1 MSIKSFVFT
10 VYFCLITFIYP
21 ATTFCF
27 QTVEQFVDGMSDVA
41 SKLGTP
47 QSRYALGFK
56 KYFNSFTSYQ
66 FPNPF
71 PPSQDPLSRLEF
83 PIDQWFF
90 GSRYTYEAPHWT
102 VFFDSYV
109 NLNRDA
115 VAMMQDSDWEDE
127 NQPFQKSVFS
137 ESKCR
142 LNRSW
147 ILDLG
152 LNLHPD
158 WAIFRDVSPIT
169 GFRYQ
174 YFYFTT
180 HDGYQ
185 TSLDGHDA
193 DLPGDGIDFEQT
205 FYHWY
210 VGGVLSTTIN
220 TSGLWRTI
228 PQTSLTCQV
237 DYALATAKNEDLH
250 LLRLGERIT
259 RDNTSGHCWHFN
271 ATLGMNI
278 RDNMKAKLDA
288 DFKRMVTHGDHELSN
303 SFYNI
308 YFSFGGAKVWSDQFS
323 LTGLVE
329 FNF

>member
-1 MSIKSFVFT
+1 MSLKARIIVILISVTFLVSPNNTFGFQGVDQFIDT
-10 VYFCLITFIYP
+10 V
-21 ATTFCF
+21 
-27 QTVEQFVDGMSDVA
+27 SDVA

-47 QSRYALGFK
+47 QSRYAVGFK
-56 KYFNSFTSYQ
+56 KFFNSFTSYQ

-71 PPSQDPLSRLEF
+71 PPGQDPLSRLEF

-102 VFFDSYV
+102 VLFDSYV
-109 NLNRDA
+109 NLNRDSGLY
-115 VAMMQDSDWEDE
+115 MQDSDWEQE
-127 NQPFQKSVFS
+127 NKPFQKTVFS
-137 ESKCR
+137 ESRCR

-147 ILDLG
+147 LLDLG

-158 WAIFRDVSPIT
+158 WAVFKEISPIT
-169 GFRYQ
+169 GLRYQ

-185 TSLDGHDA
+185 VTLDGDHA
-193 DLPGDGIDFEQT
+193 DLKGDGIDFEQT

-210 VGGVLSTTIN
+210 IGGLFSTTIN
-220 TSGLWRTI
+220 TSGIWRSI
-228 PQTSLTCQV
+228 PQTSLTCQF

-250 LLRLGERIT
+250 LLRAGHRIT
-259 RDNTSGHCWHFN
+259 RDNTSGHCWHLN
-271 ATLGMNI
+271 ATVAMDMRHNL
-278 RDNMKAKLDA
+278 KAKFDV

-308 YFSFGGAKVWSDQFS
+308 YFSFSGAKVWSDQFA

>member
-1 MSIKSFVFT
+1 MSLKTRIIVIILSVTFLVSPNNTCGFQGVDQFIDT
-10 VYFCLITFIYP
+10 VS
-21 ATTFCF
+21 
-27 QTVEQFVDGMSDVA
+27 EVA
-41 SKLGTP
+41 SKFGTP
-47 QSRYALGFK
+47 QSRYAVGFK
-56 KYFNSFTSYQ
+56 KFFNSFTSYQ

-71 PPSQDPLSRLEF
+71 PPGQDPLSRLEF

-109 NLNRDA
+109 NLNRDSGLY
-115 VAMMQDSDWEDE
+115 MQDSDWELE
-127 NQPFQKSVFS
+127 NQPFKKSVFS
-137 ESKCR
+137 ESKSR
-142 LNRSW
+142 LNRGRL
-147 ILDLG
+147 LDLG

-158 WAIFRDVSPIT
+158 WAVFREISPIT
-169 GFRYQ
+169 GLRYQ

-185 TSLDGHDA
+185 VTLDGDQA
-193 DLPGDGIDFEQT
+193 DLKGDGIDFEQT

-210 VGGVLSTTIN
+210 IGGLFSTTIN
-220 TSGLWRTI
+220 TSGLWRSI
-228 PQTSLTCQV
+228 PQTSLTCQF

-250 LLRLGERIT
+250 LLRAGERIT
-259 RDNTSGHCWHFN
+259 RDNTSGHCWHLN
-271 ATLGMNI
+271 ATVAMDMRHNL
-278 RDNMKAKLDA
+278 KAKFDV
-288 DFKRMVTHGDHELSN
+288 DFKRMITHGDHELSN

-308 YFSFGGAKVWSDQFS
+308 YFSFSGAKVWSDQFA